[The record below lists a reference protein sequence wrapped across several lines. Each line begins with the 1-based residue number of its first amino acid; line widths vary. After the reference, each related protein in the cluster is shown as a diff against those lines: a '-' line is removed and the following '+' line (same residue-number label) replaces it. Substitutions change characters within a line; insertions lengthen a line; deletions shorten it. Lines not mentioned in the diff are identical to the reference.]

1 MLFLGTLGVLWHTAL
16 VMLSDGVQRF
26 RYCAAVD
33 AISGLPLPKQSAARA
48 AVRKRIR
55 RWMTP
60 FGRAF
65 SEAWQHRFPGRGL
78 GGRAGV
84 SNRLV
89 NLIGA
94 GCVVAGSML
103 LILMISWIL
112 RGHTPPWLH
121 MLAAAGGTVG
131 GLSGGALC
139 RPAGLRMTIVG
150 HIAGSALGGAGLAG
164 MAAFGKKL

>member
-1 MLFLGTLGVLWHTAL
+1 MLGILWHAAL
-16 VMLSDGVQRF
+16 VMVSDGIQRF
-26 RYCAAVD
+26 RYRIAVH
-33 AISGLPLPKQSAARA
+33 AISRLPLPEQSAARA
-48 AVRKRIR
+48 AVRERIR
-55 RWMTP
+55 RCMTP

-78 GGRAGV
+78 GGRAWV
-84 SNRLV
+84 SNRVV

-94 GCVVAGSML
+94 ACVAVGSTL
-103 LILMISWIL
+103 LLFMITWIL

-121 MLAAAGGTVG
+121 MLAVAGGTMG
-131 GLSGGALC
+131 GLGGGTLC

-150 HIAGSALGGAGLAG
+150 HLAGSALGGAGLAG